1 MFHRVPSTGV
11 LILRVPQLAET
22 PQTALAVALAL
33 IAAVAFGAAAVFQHR
48 AIRDSTATS
57 SPHQTLSLRE
67 ILGLLRLPRWRIGLL
82 FMIVGTLL
90 HVGALAMAPLTI
102 IQPIGVLA
110 VPAAVVLAAG
120 YDHRPVSKQVIGG
133 VAVCAVGII
142 GFVSLGAPDAS
153 TAAPDARP
161 MLIAAV
167 VVVVCSGVLFAV
179 SRGGSRWGW
188 PTWIRCLLL
197 ASAGA
202 INFGLASA
210 VVRDLTQIFGA
221 GRFGTN
227 LAGDLGLVLALIVGA
242 VLGGWFIQQ
251 AYNVGAAPVVTAC
264 GTVVDPVVAVLLGI
278 TVLAESTPAGAGHVA
293 GMIISAFVA
302 AIGVVILAR
311 FHPDSE
317 VEPGPSGEGERLES
331 HRS

>member
-1 MFHRVPSTGV
+1 MFDRVPPTGV

-22 PQTALAVALAL
+22 PQTGLAVALAL

-48 AIRDSTATS
+48 AIRTSTATS
-57 SPHQTLSLRE
+57 SHQETLPLRE
-67 ILGLLRLPRWRIGLL
+67 ILGLLRLPRWRVGLL
-82 FMIVGTLL
+82 FMIIGTLL
-90 HVGALAMAPLTI
+90 HVGALALAPLTI

-120 YDHRPVSKQVIGG
+120 YDHRRVSARVIGG
-133 VAVCAVGII
+133 VAVCVVGVV
-142 GFVSLGAPDAS
+142 GFVWLGAPETSSGAPDAK
-153 TAAPDARP
+153 P
-161 MLIAAV
+161 MLIAAAV
-167 VVVVCSGVLFAV
+167 VVAASGLLFVV
-179 SRGGSRWGW
+179 SRLGF

-197 ASAGA
+197 AGAGA

-210 VVRDLTQIFGA
+210 LVRDLTQILGD
-221 GRFGTN
+221 GRFGNN

-242 VLGGWFIQQ
+242 VLGSWFIQQ
-251 AYNVGAAPVVTAC
+251 AYNSGAAPVVTAC

-278 TVLAESTPAGAGHVA
+278 TVLGESAPAGPGHVA
-293 GMIISAFVA
+293 GMIVSAVVA
-302 AIGVVILAR
+302 AVGVVILAR

-317 VEPGPSGEGERLES
+317 VESGSSSEDERLGT

>member
-11 LILRVPQLAET
+11 LILRVPQLAEM

-48 AIRDSTATS
+48 AIRGSTAS
-57 SPHQTLSLRE
+57 SSAHETLSLRE

-82 FMIVGTLL
+82 FMIIGTLL

-120 YDHRPVSKQVIGG
+120 YDHRPVSKRVLGG
-133 VAVCAVGII
+133 VAVCAVGIV
-142 GFVSLGAPDAS
+142 GFVWLAAPKAS
-153 TAAPDARP
+153 TGAPDARP

-167 VVVVCSGVLFAV
+167 VIVVCSGVLFAV
-179 SRGGSRWGW
+179 SRGGW

-210 VVRDLTQIFGA
+210 VVRDLTQLFGA
-221 GRFGTN
+221 GQFGTN
-227 LAGDLGLVLALIVGA
+227 LAGDLGLVLAVIVGA
-242 VLGGWFIQQ
+242 ALGGWFIQQ
-251 AYNVGAAPVVTAC
+251 AYNAGAAPVVTAC

-278 TVLAESTPAGAGHVA
+278 TVLGESTPGGPGHVA
-293 GMIISAFVA
+293 GMIISAVVA
-302 AIGVVILAR
+302 VIGVVILAR

-317 VEPGPSGEGERLES
+317 VEPGPSGEGERLET